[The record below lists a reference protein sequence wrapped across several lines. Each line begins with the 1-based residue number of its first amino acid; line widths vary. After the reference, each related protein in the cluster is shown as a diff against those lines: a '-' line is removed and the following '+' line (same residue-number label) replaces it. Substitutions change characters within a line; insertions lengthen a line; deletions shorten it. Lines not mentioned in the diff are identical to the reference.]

1 MTKEPILVD
10 FTGFTLS
17 ENPTEL
23 EKTIA
28 RNLAYYQSRGECLDG
43 RMTSQQAL
51 RGMINSDHRVID
63 IISRMPKWK
72 RFICLKCPP
81 LFKVLFPFEFVA

>member
-1 MTKEPILVD
+1 MTTKTILID
-10 FTGFTLS
+10 FTGFELG
-17 ENPTEL
+17 ENPTKA

-28 RNLAYYQSRGECLDG
+28 RNLAFYQSRGECLDNV
-43 RMTSQQAL
+43 MTSQQAL
-51 RGMINSDHRVID
+51 RGSSHDYRAID

-81 LFKVLFPFEFVA
+81 IFKILFPFEFAI